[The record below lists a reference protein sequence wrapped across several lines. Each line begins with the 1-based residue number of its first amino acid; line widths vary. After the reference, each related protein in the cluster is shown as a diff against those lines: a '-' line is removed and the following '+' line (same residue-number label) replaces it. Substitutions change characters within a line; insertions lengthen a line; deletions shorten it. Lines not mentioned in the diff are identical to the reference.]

1 MNYNPVS
8 PDMVSEL
15 KQRIGERAVYTDPDK
30 LVAFASDESKL
41 TYRPELVVEPTSTE
55 QVCETMRWASRHR
68 IPVTP
73 RAAASNVTGG
83 ALALHG
89 GIILSVMKM
98 NRILEIDQRNLIA
111 VVEPGIITYD
121 LQCAVEE
128 KGLYYPPDPSSFDT
142 STIGGN
148 VAEGAG
154 GPHCLKYGTTKDYVM
169 GLTVVLPNGDL
180 LNTGGRTRKGVVGYD
195 LTYLFVGSEGTL
207 GVITEITLK
216 LVPLP
221 KSVMTMLVPFETLE
235 SAASVVTGVLARGI
249 VPAALE
255 LSKGNVLL
263 PQGTQVAGK
272 AQAVLLI
279 ELDGHPSALEMER
292 DEISDICLE
301 EKALDVLLVEGK
313 AKRKAVWDI
322 RRGGWTKLVD
332 TNAVLETLDPVV
344 PRDRMAEYVRKVE
357 EIEARHNVPIF
368 CGGHAGDGNVHTNIA
383 SKVDTPEIRE
393 RMKHAAEDIMALA
406 LSMGGTLA
414 GEHGIGCVKIDHL
427 VKELSPV
434 SVYFQKGIKRLLD
447 PAHIMNPGKVLP
459 GEGGES
465 CSPFIVGGLRT
476 QGNGG
481 DPGRVE

>member
-8 PDMVSEL
+8 PDMVGEL

-98 NRILEIDQRNLIA
+98 NRILEIDQGNLVA

-180 LNTGGRTRKGVVGYD
+180 LQTGGRTRKGVVGYD
-195 LTYLFVGSEGTL
+195 LSHLFIGSEGTL
-207 GVITEITLK
+207 GIITEIVLR
-216 LVPLP
+216 LVPKAKAVL
-221 KSVMTMLVPFETLE
+221 TLLVPFEELE
-235 SAASVVTGVLARGI
+235 AAAAAVAKILGHGI
-249 VPAALE
+249 VPAAME
-255 LSKGNVLL
+255 LSKGSVLL
-263 PQGTQVAGK
+263 PQGHAMAEKT
-272 AQAVLLI
+272 QAVLLI
-279 ELDGHPSALEMER
+279 ELDGNPAALEEER
-292 DEISDICLE
+292 DEIGDICVE
-301 EKALDVLLVEGK
+301 EKALDVLVIEGK
-313 AKRKAVWDI
+313 NKRKAIWDL
-322 RRGGWTKLVD
+322 RRSSWTKLVD
-332 TNAVLETLDPVV
+332 NHAVLETLDPVV
-344 PRDRMAEYVRKVE
+344 PFDKMTQYVRKVE

-383 SKVDTPEIRE
+383 SKVDTPAVRE
-393 RMKHAAEDIMALA
+393 RMKQAAEEIMVLA
-406 LSMGGTLA
+406 LSMGGTVA

-434 SVYFQKGIKRLLD
+434 SIHFQKGIKRLLD
-447 PAHIMNPGKVLP
+447 PLNIMNPGKVLP
-459 GEGGES
+459 DDGEEP
-465 CSPFIVGGLRT
+465 CSPFIVGGLKT
-476 QGNGG
+476 
-481 DPGRVE
+481 